1 MKKGL
6 VSVLSSIVSI
16 LVGLLFGFILLM
28 LVNPGQAGTKFV
40 EMMTL
45 GISSGNVDPLAKI
58 AKVLYQAAPLV
69 MTGLAVA
76 FAFKTGLFN
85 IGASGQYT
93 VGAFAAL
100 TCAIAFQMPW
110 WICLIAAMIAG
121 AVWGM
126 FPGLFKALFN
136 VNEVITA
143 IMFNWIA
150 LFSVN
155 LAFMNMKNA
164 AGKTYGVFTAAT
176 AKLQDNRVR
185 IFEEITVPMALKGK
199 TITLQLPVRA
209 LHHQWILLHILK
221 FRKFAFSHKSYCVR
235 LMKYLGCTNILS
247 FLIPH
252 IPLKCCSTLSGDD
265 ASCVVLRDLPRRA
278 LSAIVGTY
286 YMYVRHS
293 GTCPSYPD
301 DPL

>member
-1 MKKGL
+1 MNQTT
-6 VSVLSSIVSI
+6 VS
-16 LVGLLFGFILLM
+16 
-28 LVNPGQAGTKFV
+28 QK
-40 EMMTL
+40 
-45 GISSGNVDPLAKI
+45 
-58 AKVLYQAAPLV
+58 
-69 MTGLAVA
+69 LAVA
-76 FAFKTGLFN
+76 FKE
-85 IGASGQYT
+85 IGARQSFRRFLHLRIGEGQPNLAHLT
-93 VGAFAAL
+93 GREEAVDKLDACAQKAHVWKAFAKR
-100 TCAIAFQMPW
+100 
-110 WICLIAAMIAG
+110 CLSTVPHARS
-121 AVWGM
+121 
-126 FPGLFKALFN
+126 FD
-136 VNEVITA
+136 VNADEVLVGIT
-143 IMFNWIA
+143 
-150 LFSVN
+150 
-155 LAFMNMKNA
+155 
-164 AGKTYGVFTAAT
+164 AGKTHRVFTAAT
-176 AKLQDNRVR
+176 AKLQDNWVW
-185 IFEEITVPMALKGK
+185 IFEEILVPMALKGK

-301 DPL
+301 APL